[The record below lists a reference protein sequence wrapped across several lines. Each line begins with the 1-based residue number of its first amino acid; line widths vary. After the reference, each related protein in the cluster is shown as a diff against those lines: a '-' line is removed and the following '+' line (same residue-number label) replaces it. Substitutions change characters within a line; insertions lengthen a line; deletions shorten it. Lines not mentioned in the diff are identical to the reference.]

1 MPNDVTNPESALPV
15 RAVSLLEDRA
25 QVERRGELT
34 LAGGRRTFE
43 ITGISML
50 AVDRSLEVTAEGASV
65 VDAGLHRRLRERPAG
80 GVFADASALRRRVDE
95 LEQELRAHDDAQ
107 VRIEVQRQALA
118 TARADVLRAI
128 AEGVGAGVA
137 DAAQWHAQ
145 LEHASQRGLALDGR
159 LRDNRRE
166 HDACAR
172 RLTDARAALA
182 VAEQPE
188 PERECLLRITLE
200 GEGAA
205 RVRVRYQVPCAAW
218 RPAYR
223 ARLHGGVVTIE
234 QDAVLWQNTGEAW
247 RDVEISLSTARPT
260 LGTTPPSLTEDRLH
274 TRPKT
279 DTEKQTVDVAVREV
293 DIADT
298 GEGRHED
305 ALPGVDDGG
314 EVRRLVLASRT
325 DLPSDGEPHRVSLS
339 SFTAPATVET
349 LCVPE
354 LGTEAQVVARFANLG
369 AEPLM
374 AGPVDVL
381 RSSGYVGRTQLGYV
395 APGEAVRLS
404 FGSEDGV
411 VVTRRVAVT
420 KDASRLTGRTTQRT
434 TVTLAISNAS
444 PLARTLVVEERVP
457 VSEVKEVE
465 IEVDARACSPAP
477 RELTRDGIAKL
488 ELELPPHGTR
498 TASFV
503 WELSAA
509 GKVAGL

>member
-1 MPNDVTNPESALPV
+1 M
-15 RAVSLLEDRA
+15 
-25 QVERRGELT
+25 
-34 LAGGRRTFE
+34 
-43 ITGISML
+43 
-50 AVDRSLEVTAEGASV
+50 
-65 VDAGLHRRLRERPAG
+65 
-80 GVFADASALRRRVDE
+80 
-95 LEQELRAHDDAQ
+95 
-107 VRIEVQRQALA
+107 
-118 TARADVLRAI
+118 
-128 AEGVGAGVA
+128 
-137 DAAQWHAQ
+137 
-145 LEHASQRGLALDGR
+145 
-159 LRDNRRE
+159 
-166 HDACAR
+166 
-172 RLTDARAALA
+172 
-182 VAEQPE
+182 
-188 PERECLLRITLE
+188 
-200 GEGAA
+200 
-205 RVRVRYQVPCAAW
+205 
-218 RPAYR
+218 
-223 ARLHGGVVTIE
+223 
-234 QDAVLWQNTGEAW
+234 
-247 RDVEISLSTARPT
+247 
-260 LGTTPPSLTEDRLH
+260 
-274 TRPKT
+274 
-279 DTEKQTVDVAVREV
+279 DVAVREV